1 MRKDDA
7 AESAEVRK
15 IAARAV
21 RRLNVLEWVILAAAA
36 FLAMLAG
43 ALAAL
48 MLRTAL
54 ELPFRPT
61 WIVASLVLFT
71 VPATISYLRARRME
85 RGRAERTRTTHA
97 GGRRDGHG
105 G

>member
-1 MRKDDA
+1 VRKEDA

-61 WIVASLVLFT
+61 WIVASLVLFI
-71 VPATISYLRARRME
+71 VPATFSYLRARRME
-85 RGRAERTRTTHA
+85 TGRVERTPTTHS